1 MKKLLIRLVMA
12 SFFLPGA
19 LNAGD
24 WGDLGKGIAPLAAPT
39 SDCNTCL
46 SYDYIDLNYIMN
58 DFGTPYFQDG
68 RGYGISFSK
77 SLGCNFFFTGG
88 FADGSYDYDWVG
100 HIVPV
105 ETQRF
110 RLGLGARVSIGE
122 CVDLTFEGGAQHLDA
137 EFGAG
142 YADHDYDSWGYY
154 VGPGI
159 RARAGRLEAYGKLL
173 FTSNEGDLSQ
183 YYLSHH
189 TTVHRRVDQDGWLFT
204 PGIIFHVNDVL
215 ALKAGAEID
224 ELDSSFLF
232 GARFHY

>member
-1 MKKLLIRLVMA
+1 MA